1 MDDLR
6 LLGRIVLS
14 MSFVL
19 LLLCLLSL
27 TAVQP
32 GSASYAV
39 VMMALWINV
48 ILSGSIILF
57 SLWDRR
63 RRRRRD
69 ELHPDSD

>member
-27 TAVQP
+27 TAVQR
-32 GSASYAV
+32 GSASYTV

-48 ILSGSIILF
+48 ILSGAIILF
-57 SLWDRR
+57 SLWDRHR
-63 RRRRRD
+63 RRRKDQLRP
-69 ELHPDSD
+69 ESD